1 MLIFC
6 IIVKSFI
13 SWFVTLSWLIYNNS
27 VKRRLYGSDVNLLI
41 NCVYLYDIFSLA
53 FLQLLEIT
61 DCELVDENKFIQTQ
75 WNDNDKWW
83 IYVSIIN
90 YNFLFFSFLFF
101 FSFFFFFW
109 ETTIIFTSNKLWKKT
124 NKTCYILIILLI
136 I

>member
-90 YNFLFFSFLFF
+90 YNFLFL
-101 FSFFFFFW
+101 FFFFFCCCCW